1 MGKNL
6 LSKIKITSLKIIKSS
21 KGDVLR
27 VLKKKDLKNWNFSE
41 AYFSKV
47 KFGKIKAWKL
57 HLKMTLNLVVPSGRV
72 KFVFYSEQGKC
83 FRVIEI
89 GDKNYSRLTVP
100 PKIWFGFKGVSKKE
114 NIILNLTN
122 IEHNPREIL
131 RRDKNKIKFNW

>member
-1 MGKNL
+1 MGKNIL
-6 LSKIKITSLKIIKSS
+6 NKIKTKPLKILKTS
-21 KGDVLR
+21 KGDVMH
-27 VLKKKDLKNWNFSE
+27 VLKKNEVKNWSFKE
-41 AYFSKV
+41 AYFSKI
-47 KFGKIKAWKL
+47 KYKKIKAWKF

-89 GDKNYSRLTVP
+89 GDKNYSRLTIP

-122 IEHNPREIL
+122 IEHSPREIL
-131 RRDKNKIKFNW
+131 RRNKNKIKFNW